1 MKGFKQIL
9 LREFKRFFTSK
20 DLVLICII
28 APIVY
33 SFGITY
39 IYHKQNPRDIKIAL
53 GTNEDELLLR
63 EELKEIQ
70 NILIKENLIDIL
82 AYDLKP
88 LEEDNG
94 DTYEHA
100 YLITFTPAYRLDKQY
115 VSLKSISI
123 LTLITLGI
131 IGGISTLILYYV

>member
-1 MKGFKQIL
+1 MWIKNFFNELKVWKEVRKVYKENKDEF
-9 LREFKRFFTSK
+9 LRVGLKM
-20 DLVLICII
+20 DWV
-28 APIVY
+28 
-33 SFGITY
+33 GH
-39 IYHKQNPRDIKIAL
+39 IYKVINRDIKIAL

-131 IGGISTLILYYV
+131 IGAISTLILYYV

>member
-1 MKGFKQIL
+1 MWIKNFFNELKVWKEV
-9 LREFKRFFTSK
+9 RKVYKENKDEFLKVGLK
-20 DLVLICII
+20 MDWV
-28 APIVY
+28 
-33 SFGITY
+33 GH
-39 IYHKQNPRDIKIAL
+39 IYKVINRDIKIPL